1 MNKLIA
7 DVIAA
12 PDEDGPRLAYA
23 AAIHAEHAERSRFI
37 ELQLLCAIAESDKDA
52 LPKPA
57 LKYGAD
63 DLLKAHGNTWASGL
77 CPPCLEVYYVRGF
90 VEHVALSMR
99 DFLTHGAALLAQAP
113 IRHLD
118 LSWSPGM
125 AAQLFASP
133 LLSSVRSLNLDRCS
147 LGDEEMR
154 WLAASPYLGNLE
166 WLELLRNHVGMDG
179 VRALAASAL
188 LPRLRYV
195 GFFGNPADPT
205 EELFFDQGY
214 VIDRGLPEQGRIIEA
229 EFGPVDWLHLDAAT
243 SRDVPPRRY

>member
-1 MNKLIA
+1 MSKLIA

-12 PDEDGPRLAYA
+12 PDHDGPRLAYA
-23 AAIHAEHAERSRFI
+23 AAISTQHAERSRFI
-37 ELQLLCAIAESDKDA
+37 ELQLRSAVAERDPNA
-52 LPKPA
+52 LPQPS

-63 DLLKAHGNTWASGL
+63 DLLRTYGFTWAAGL
-77 CPPCLEVYYVRGF
+77 CPPCTAIYYDRGF
-90 VEHVALSMR
+90 VEHVCISMQ
-99 DFLTHGAALLAQAP
+99 DFLRHGAALLAQAP

-118 LSWSPGM
+118 LTWSPGVTR
-125 AAQLFASP
+125 QLFESP
-133 LLSSVRSLNLDRCS
+133 LLSTIRSLNLDRCS

-166 WLELLRNHVGMDG
+166 WLELLRNNVGMDG

-243 SRDVPPRRY
+243 SWDVPPRRY